1 MTIKTIRTVDD
12 ILDRVVCDLGRGVR
26 AALRRAA
33 RGAGLMS
40 PLAQAPQDRAKALDG
55 GGQSRAQ
62 IARADLSRSL
72 CGRRLERHDVAAAFL
87 AAHERAAGRAGRAA
101 HGSGARGDAADAG
114 ALGLGQRGED
124 RIGRGG
130 LRLGY
135 ETRCAPAGPLL
146 EVHVPHG
153 HGAVAVISGAVHRR
167 LLGPGRGN
175 PDRGY
180 SVHKCHPIV
189 KGYLSP

>member
-87 AAHERAAGRAGRAA
+87 AAHERAAGMRVLGLRGHHPPDDCLGCAGITHPTIAPCASRSAT
-101 HGSGARGDAADAG
+101 SPDAA
-114 ALGLGQRGED
+114 
-124 RIGRGG
+124 
-130 LRLGY
+130 
-135 ETRCAPAGPLL
+135 
-146 EVHVPHG
+146 
-153 HGAVAVISGAVHRR
+153 AVASK
-167 LLGPGRGN
+167 
-175 PDRGY
+175 
-180 SVHKCHPIV
+180 S
-189 KGYLSP
+189 